1 MMMIPMVVTGI
12 DKLTFIDHLKDIEKE
27 AVGQLNQKS
36 LDKNCYDFHYFGFAK
51 DLGSEKALEAFL
63 SPKKNPNT
71 KKNFGKTK
79 NHPTSVVKEHV
90 MSWHAF
96 LNHQHLF
103 LLLLVSIPSAMHFKF
118 YFQIKWFN

>member
-1 MMMIPMVVTGI
+1 MMMIPVVVTGI
-12 DKLTFIDHLKDIEKE
+12 DKLTFIDHLKDIDKE

-51 DLGSEKALEAFL
+51 DLGRSM
-63 SPKKNPNT
+63 
-71 KKNFGKTK
+71 
-79 NHPTSVVKEHV
+79 EHV
-90 MSWHAF
+90 LSWHAF

-103 LLLLVSIPSAMHFKF
+103 LLLLVSIRSAMHFKF

>member
-1 MMMIPMVVTGI
+1 MMMIPLVVTGI
-12 DKLTFIDHLKDIEKE
+12 DKLTFIDHLKDIDKE
-27 AVGQLNQKS
+27 AVGQLIQKS
-36 LDKNCYDFHYFGFAK
+36 LDKNCYDFNYFGFAK

-79 NHPTSVVKEHV
+79 NRPIS
-90 MSWHAF
+90 SCYAF